1 MRRGLL
7 AACLLCLACAAPAVA
22 GTVGT
27 WTPVAPVF
35 DQNFGVAGLTRT
47 ADGVLHV
54 VAQANDPTP
63 NRYDI
68 VHTPVAPNGAVG
80 AQSTVAAGWA
90 GTESPDIAQAPG
102 GGLAV
107 MWGGLHS
114 TTTGDP
120 LNDSGIATSDDSGAA
135 WNLSPVAPVTGGGAY
150 ASQWSIV
157 NSGGT
162 LFQSWFGTSGTYV
175 HRGTDQTSP
184 DNDFQAQIGGYGSL
198 PGFAIDGGN
207 GSLWL
212 GWQAGFAKEKNG
224 AYAQQVDQATGAPVG
239 SPTKMPGSSV
249 DYQGGTES
257 TTLLGR
263 TPITG
268 RIGRPGVWMV
278 YTSGYPFS
286 EKVLVWKVGDGA
298 STTLDFTKGEDH
310 RTLAITSDPEGRV
323 IVLWSRDGAG
333 EQSRLFARVSNTDV
347 TAWGPAFAI
356 PGLPKASSGWAVQAS
371 AQSGALIDVVRNW
384 SQNNDTSMRFWHTQA
399 LPPPVLAKA
408 VDASGVSGVV
418 LIALPGSSTFVPLT
432 HDSQIPVGATVDAT
446 KGRVRIVTA
455 LRGGKTQSS
464 DFFQGVFRVTQ
475 AKTGLADMTLVGGN
489 FNVCPKAKRA
499 VAAAKTV
506 SVRKLWGAGKGKF
519 RTKGRY
525 ATASIRGTT
534 WLTDDR
540 CDGTLVRVTQG
551 SVTVRDL
558 AAKKSVV
565 VKKGQSYLAKR

>member
-1 MRRGLL
+1 
-7 AACLLCLACAAPAVA
+7 
-22 GTVGT
+22 
-27 WTPVAPVF
+27 
-35 DQNFGVAGLTRT
+35 
-47 ADGVLHV
+47 V

-63 NRYDI
+63 NQYDI
-68 VHTPVAPNGAVG
+68 VHTPVAPDGTVG

-90 GTESPDIAQAPG
+90 GTESPDIAPAPG

-120 LNDSGIATSDDSGAA
+120 LNNSGLATSDDSGAA
-135 WNLSPVAPVTGGGAY
+135 WSLSPVAPTPGGY

-162 LFQSWFGTSGTYV
+162 LFESWFGTAGTFV
-175 HRGTDQTSP
+175 HRGTDQATP
-184 DNDFQAQIGGYGSL
+184 ANDYQAQLGGYGSL
-198 PGFAIDGGN
+198 PGFAVDGAN

-212 GWQAGFAKEKNG
+212 GWETGFAKEKNG
-224 AYAQQVDQATGAPVG
+224 AYAQQVDQGSGAPVG
-239 SPTKMPGSSV
+239 SPAKMPGSSV
-249 DYQGGTES
+249 VYQGGTES
-257 TTLLGR
+257 TTVLGR

-268 RIGRPGVWMV
+268 RVGRPGVWMA

-286 EKVLVWKVGDGA
+286 ERVLVWKVGAAA
-298 STTLDFTKGEDH
+298 STTLELAKGVDH
-310 RTLAITSDPEGRV
+310 RTLAITSDPDGRV
-323 IVLWSRDGAG
+323 IVLWSRDGG
-333 EQSRLFARVSNTDV
+333 GDQSQLLARVSNTDV
-347 TAWGPAFAI
+347 TAWGPPFAI
-356 PGLPKASSGWAVQAS
+356 PRLPRASSGWSIQAS

-384 SQNNDTSMRFWHTQA
+384 SQDNDATMRFWHTQA
-399 LPPPVLAKA
+399 LPPPVLAKT
-408 VDASGVSGVV
+408 VDASVVSGVV
-418 LIALPGSSTFVPLT
+418 LIALPGSNTFVPLT
-432 HDSQIPVGATVDAT
+432 HDSQIPVGATIDAT
-446 KGRVRIVTA
+446 NGRVRILEA
-455 LRGGKTQSS
+455 LPGGKRRSS
-464 DFFQGVFRVTQ
+464 DFFQGIFRITQ
-475 AKTGLADMTLVGGN
+475 AKTGLADMTLVGGD

-499 VAAAKTV
+499 AGAAKVV

-540 CDGTLVRVTQG
+540 CDGTLVKVTQG

-558 AAKKSVV
+558 VAKKSVV